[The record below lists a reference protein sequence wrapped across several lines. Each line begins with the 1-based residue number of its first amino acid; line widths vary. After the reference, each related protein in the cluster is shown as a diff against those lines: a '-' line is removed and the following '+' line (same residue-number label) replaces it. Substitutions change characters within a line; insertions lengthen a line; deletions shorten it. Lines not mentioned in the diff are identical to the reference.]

1 MHLKMNQDGVLVL
14 APAKINLH
22 LEILQ
27 KRSDGYHEIETIM
40 HSVSLYDTIQV
51 YGRDDGNVTLELH
64 TPAERANEG
73 NLMDLVSHQ
82 IDPAQIDP
90 AWLIPADSSNLVVRG
105 LLRLRELLGISSGAH
120 VRLTKTIPAA
130 AGLGGGSSDTAAAL
144 TAASLIWLGRFDRAA
159 VETVASQIGSDLS
172 FFLGS
177 ATSEGSGLALCRGR
191 GEQVTSLPLNGVM
204 HGVIAHPPAGCST
217 ADVYRKCRVPE
228 SPRSPEKL
236 VGALAAGK
244 FDELPHLVCNRL
256 EEAAS
261 QVTPWV
267 SRLRNWMEESSAWV
281 HQLSGSGSARF
292 AICRDEAEAIQLA
305 QSLQACGLS
314 RVHVW
319 QSCMTPAIEAQTRL
333 GTASQ

>member
-1 MHLKMNQDGVLVL
+1 MHLKRNQDGVHVL

-40 HSVSLYDTIQV
+40 HAVSLYDTLQV
-51 YGRDDGNVTLELH
+51 FKRDDGNVTLELH
-64 TPAERANEG
+64 TPVERANEG
-73 NLMDLVSHQ
+73 SAMNL
-82 IDPAQIDP
+82 DPHQIDP
-90 AWLIPADSSNLVVRG
+90 AWLIPADSTNLVVRG
-105 LLRLRELLGISSGAH
+105 LKKLQELLGVRAGAH
-120 VRLTKTIPAA
+120 VSLTKAIPAA

-144 TAASLIWLGRFDRAA
+144 TAASLVWLGRFDRQA
-159 VETVASQIGSDLS
+159 VEAVASQIGSDLS

-177 ATSEGSGLALCRGR
+177 STSEESGLALCRGR
-191 GEQVTSLPLNGVM
+191 GEQVTPLALTGRL

-228 SPRSPEKL
+228 LPRSPEKL
-236 VGALAAGK
+236 IRALAEGK
-244 FDELPHLVCNRL
+244 FDELPHGVFNRL

-261 QVTPWV
+261 HVTPWV
-267 SRLRNWMEESSAWV
+267 GQLRDWMEESSAWS
-281 HQLSGSGSARF
+281 HLLSGSGSARF
-292 AICRDEAEAIQLA
+292 ALCRNETEAAQLA
-305 QSLQACGLS
+305 RHLQACGLP

-333 GTASQ
+333 GIASQ

>member
-1 MHLKMNQDGVLVL
+1 MHLKMNQDGVHVL

-40 HSVSLYDTIQV
+40 HAVDLYDTLQV
-51 YGRDDGNVTLELH
+51 CKRDDGNVTLELH
-64 TPAERANEG
+64 TPVERANEG
-73 NLMDLVSHQ
+73 SAINL
-82 IDPAQIDP
+82 DPHQIDP
-90 AWLIPADSSNLVVRG
+90 AWLIPADSTNLVVRG
-105 LLRLRELLGISSGAH
+105 LKKLQELLGVRAGAH
-120 VRLTKTIPAA
+120 VSLTKAIPAA

-144 TAASLIWLGRFDRAA
+144 TAASLVWLGRFDRQA
-159 VETVASQIGSDLS
+159 VEAVASQIGSDLS

-177 ATSEGSGLALCRGR
+177 STSEESGLALCRGR
-191 GEQVTSLPLNGVM
+191 GEQVTPLALTGRL

-228 SPRSPEKL
+228 LPRSPEKL
-236 VGALAAGK
+236 IRALAEGK
-244 FDELPHLVCNRL
+244 FDELPHQVFNRL

-261 QVTPWV
+261 HVTPWV
-267 SRLRNWMEESSAWV
+267 GQLRDWMEESSAWS
-281 HQLSGSGSARF
+281 HLLSGSGSARF
-292 AICRDEAEAIQLA
+292 ALCRNETEAAQLA
-305 QSLQACGLS
+305 QYLQACGLP

-333 GTASQ
+333 GIASQ

>member
-1 MHLKMNQDGVLVL
+1 MLLKKNQNGVHIL

-27 KRSDGYHEIETIM
+27 KRSDGYHELETIM
-40 HSVSLYDTIQV
+40 HAVNLYDNLQV
-51 YGRDDGNVTLELH
+51 SPRDDGEVTLELH
-64 TPAERANEG
+64 IDAVQANDRNSLE
-73 NLMDLVSHQ
+73 L
-82 IDPAQIDP
+82 DPTRSDP
-90 AWLIPADSSNLVVRG
+90 AWLIPADATNLVVRG
-105 LLRLRELLGISSGAH
+105 LKKLQELLGVKTGAH
-120 VRLTKTIPAA
+120 VTLTKSIPAA

-144 TAASLIWLGRFDRAA
+144 TAASMVWLGRFDRPA

-177 ATSEGSGLALCRGR
+177 AASQESGLALCCGR
-191 GEQVTSLPLNGVM
+191 GERVTPLPLKGM
-204 HGVIAHPPAGCST
+204 LHGVIAHPPAGCST

-228 SPRSPEKL
+228 HPQSPEKL
-236 VGALAAGK
+236 MQVLAEGK
-244 FDELPHLVCNRL
+244 FDELPRWVFNRL

-267 SRLRNWMEESSAWV
+267 SQLRDWMESSSAWC

-292 AICRDEAEAIQLA
+292 ALCRDEQQAVQLA
-305 QSLQACGLS
+305 ANLRAFGLS

-333 GTASQ
+333 GIASQ

>member
-40 HSVSLYDTIQV
+40 HSVNLYDTIQV
-51 YGRDDGNVTLELH
+51 CPRDDGNVTLELH
-64 TPAERANEG
+64 TPAERANESSSIG
-73 NLMDLVSHQ
+73 LDPHQ

-90 AWLIPADSSNLVVRG
+90 AWLIPADATNLVVRG
-105 LLRLRELLGISSGAH
+105 LLKLRELLGISSGAH

-144 TAASLIWLGRFDRAA
+144 TAASLVWLGRFERTA

-177 ATSEGSGLALCRGR
+177 ATSKESGLALCRGR
-191 GEQVTSLPLNGVM
+191 GEQVTPLQLNGTL

-228 SPRSPEKL
+228 TPRSPEKL
-236 VGALAAGK
+236 VCALAEGK
-244 FDELPHLVCNRL
+244 FDELPHLVFNRL

-267 SRLRNWMEESSAWV
+267 GQLRDWMEKSSAWT

-292 AICRDEAEAIQLA
+292 ALCRNETEANQLA
-305 QSLQACGLS
+305 KDLQACGLP

-333 GTASQ
+333 GIASQ